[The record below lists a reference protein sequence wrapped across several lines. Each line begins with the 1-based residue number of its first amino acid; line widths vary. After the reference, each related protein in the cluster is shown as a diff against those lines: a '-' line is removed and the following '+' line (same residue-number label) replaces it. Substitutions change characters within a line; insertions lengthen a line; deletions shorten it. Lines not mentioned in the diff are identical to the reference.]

1 MRRNQI
7 LNSFEYVW
15 NSVSKFIYEQPFIF
29 VIILL
34 LLILSSISRALKSHL
49 KKKYID
55 PYERWWNTENKDF
68 YVKYYQK
75 IQYVDIF
82 WAFIWII
89 LIFIYLLTKNTIVWT
104 VWAVWVWSILLTF
117 QSFSISLFSYFL
129 LIKNYRIW
137 DTIKVRVN
145 WENIQWQILYIKLLH
160 VGLSWKNDSWEN
172 TWEFFRIPNYKM
184 RENPITKIDL
194 SLDNYTKISI
204 TIIYDPRIF
213 EESFWNF
220 SEDLKNFLD
229 KLFHIRSASNVSY
242 FKSYIWVKYK
252 IDYNYDSD
260 WRANIRIWFIEKR
273 SKVKEIKKDILN
285 FVESQKKVK
294 TL

>member
-7 LNSFEYVW
+7 LNSFEYVRK
-15 NSVSKFIYEQPFIF
+15 SVNTFVFEQPFIF

-34 LLILSSISRALKSHL
+34 LLILSSVSRVLKSNL

-137 DTIKVRVN
+137 DTIKVKVN

-184 RENPITKIDL
+184 WENPITKIDL
-194 SLDNYTKISI
+194 SLDNYTKNSI

-213 EESFWNF
+213 KESFWNF

-260 WRANIRIWFIEKR
+260 WKANIRIWFIEKR
-273 SKVKEIKKDILN
+273 HKAKKIKEDILN
-285 FVESQKKVK
+285 FVENQKNK
-294 TL
+294 

>member
-15 NSVSKFIYEQPFIF
+15 DSVSTFVYEQPFIF

-34 LLILSSISRALKSHL
+34 LLILSSISHVLKSNL

-55 PYERWWNTENKDF
+55 PYEWWWNTENKDF

-137 DTIKVRVN
+137 DAIKVKVN
-145 WENIQWQILYIKLLH
+145 WETIQWQILYIKLLH

-184 RENPITKIDL
+184 WENPITKIDL
-194 SLDNYTKISI
+194 SLDSYTKDSI
-204 TIIYDPRIF
+204 TIIYDPKIF
-213 EESFWNF
+213 NESFEDF
-220 SEDLKNFLD
+220 SNNLKVFLD
-229 KLFHIRSASNVSY
+229 KNFRIRSASNVSY
-242 FKSYIWVKYK
+242 FKSYIWVRYK
-252 IDYNYDSD
+252 IDYKYDTT
-260 WRANIRIWFIEKR
+260 WKANIRIWFVEKR
-273 SKVKEIKKDILN
+273 SKIKQIKEKILCYI
-285 FVESQKKVK
+285 EDQKKSE
-294 TL
+294 

>member
-15 NSVSKFIYEQPFIF
+15 DSVSKFIYEQPFIF

-34 LLILSSISRALKSHL
+34 LLILSSISRVLKSNL

-55 PYERWWNTENKDF
+55 PYERWWNIENKDF

-82 WAFIWII
+82 WAFIWIL

-104 VWAVWVWSILLTF
+104 VWAVWVWSILITF
-117 QSFSISLFSYFL
+117 QSFSVSLFSYFL

-137 DTIKVRVN
+137 DNIKVKIN

-160 VGLSWKNDSWEN
+160 VGLSWKNDFWEN

-184 RENPITKIDL
+184 RDSPITKLDL
-194 SLDNYTKISI
+194 SLDSHTKDSI
-204 TIIYDPRIF
+204 TIIYDPKVF
-213 EESFWNF
+213 NESFWDF
-220 SEDLKNFLD
+220 SENLKNFLD
-229 KLFHIRSASNVSY
+229 KLFHVRSASNVSY

-252 IDYNYDSD
+252 IDYKYD
-260 WRANIRIWFIEKR
+260 WNWKANIRVWFVEKR
-273 SKVKEIKKDILN
+273 SKIKQIKENILC
-285 FVESQKKVK
+285 FVEDKKK
-294 TL
+294 SE